1 MAAITQGDEGPRHA
15 PIFNVFNEW
24 GIKHLSHSNIDLAR
38 NDLGLWVL
46 RYIFKIYDPA
56 NAAMA
61 RGNAV
66 EHGLQVALQGGEFDD
81 PLDEAM
87 RDFNKRTALGVD
99 GERREKEAG
108 NIGGMVA
115 QAREGMSSAN
125 ATVVGYQ
132 EKIEVEIPG
141 IDVPVIGYTDFTC
154 EDTIIDLKTTTRL
167 PSAISASHRRQGS
180 VYQRAAG
187 NKAIDFLYATP
198 KKNAMYRLEN
208 SDADWKEVCETAL
221 RLQRWLAKFES
232 KEELASC
239 AIPNYDSFYWSSSAT
254 REKAREIFGY

>member
-1 MAAITQGDEGPRHA
+1 MNE
-15 PIFNVFNEW
+15 IFKHW

-46 RYIFKIYDPA
+46 RYIFRIYDQA

-81 PLDEAM
+81 PLDAAM
-87 RDFNKRTALGVD
+87 KDFNKRTALGVD
-99 GERREKEAG
+99 AERREKEAK

-115 QAREGMSSAN
+115 QAREGMAG
-125 ATVVGYQ
+125 ATVIGYQ
-132 EKIEVEIPG
+132 EKIEIEIPG
-141 IDVPVIGYTDFTC
+141 IDIPVIGYTDFTC

-187 NKAIDFLYATP
+187 NKSIDFLYATP
-198 KKNAMYRLEN
+198 KKHAMYRLEN
-208 SDADWKEVCETAL
+208 SDKDWLEVCETAR
-221 RLQRWLAKFES
+221 RLQRWLAKFDS
-232 KEELASC
+232 KDELVAC
-239 AIPNYDSFYWSSSAT
+239 AIPNYDSFYWSSPAT

>member
-1 MAAITQGDEGPRHA
+1 MPVVAVFIEEHM
-15 PIFNVFNEW
+15 NVFENW
-24 GIKHLSHSNIDLAR
+24 NIKHLSHSNIDLAR

-46 RYIFKIYDPA
+46 RYIFKVYDSP

-115 QAREGMSSAN
+115 QAREGMGS

-141 IDVPVIGYTDFTC
+141 IDVPVIGYTDFTL
-154 EDTIIDLKTTTRL
+154 EDAIVDLKTTTRL

-198 KKNAMYRLEN
+198 KKHAMYRLEN
-208 SDADWKEVCETAL
+208 SDADWLEVCETAL
-221 RLQRWLAKFES
+221 RLQRWLSKFDS
-232 KEELASC
+232 KDDLAAC